1 MEYAEKQTP
10 PPAPIK
16 FDYRAMTKE
25 EERRFTKD
33 FRGEG
38 WEHGALTRLTRD
50 DGWPKWAVRRG
61 DPASAEDAH
70 ESDQLRRLPGPSAV
84 GAPAQ
89 AGRGGAGAGEARRDD
104 GHRGRGGSVKTREE
118 RR

>member
-38 WEHGALTRLTRD
+38 WEHGALTRPTRD
-50 DGWPKWAVRRG
+50 DSWPKWAF
-61 DPASAEDAH
+61 DAAIL
-70 ESDQLRRLPGPSAV
+70 QVL
-84 GAPAQ
+84 
-89 AGRGGAGAGEARRDD
+89 
-104 GHRGRGGSVKTREE
+104 KTRTNPISYDDFLALAQSVPQPKPDGAVRGPGRPAVTTVIGAEE
-118 RR
+118 AL